1 ITETLSG
8 FVLFDLKFT
17 FGASPER
24 LLLAV
29 FIRHVPRTAEFATIW
44 TNLKRHSSNRL
55 KLFLQ
60 SFEKLFV
67 VQDLSL
73 DRLRIRGAAA
83 FHYLPQLV
91 VDLGLVR
98 RGVRLFGP
106 FFEICQ
112 YVSVDIHRHLYLAVL
127 EIRVAGLRTKSARY
141 DPVFT
146 GFEHFIFR

>member
-1 ITETLSG
+1 ETLSG

-98 RGVRLFGP
+98 RGVWLFGSLPEMLNDIRIKIHRDLDLFRLF
-106 FFEICQ
+106 
-112 YVSVDIHRHLYLAVL
+112 DL
-127 EIRVAGLRTKSARY
+127 LRPGRPANLISSRFQHVVII
-141 DPVFT
+141 PSL
-146 GFEHFIFR
+146 G